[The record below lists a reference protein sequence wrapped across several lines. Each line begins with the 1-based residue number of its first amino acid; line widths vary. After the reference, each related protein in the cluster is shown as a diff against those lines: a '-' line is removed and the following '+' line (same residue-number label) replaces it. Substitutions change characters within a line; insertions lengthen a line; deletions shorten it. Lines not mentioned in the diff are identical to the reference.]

1 MTSVKEIQSVR
12 NACVLVSEVAHGQPI
27 GVSELAR
34 RTGID
39 KSAAHRLAVT
49 LHRAGWLLRTD
60 GGRWRIAPALA
71 RIVTPAAQRSLVEIA
86 RPTLEAL
93 RDETR
98 ETTMLVTLEH
108 GTLLVLAVADS
119 PHALR
124 ITAPVG
130 AELPVRHSSAL
141 RAIAALVHTDEL
153 DALRRL
159 DPDLDDATLAE
170 TRRRGWAI
178 NDREIVPDARVVGAA
193 VVADDG
199 SPIGAVIACAPTSRV
214 DARAAKAMGKL
225 VALAAQRVSRDIEG
239 LGARSLPKSGLSGG
253 AAPRGAS

>member
-1 MTSVKEIQSVR
+1 MTSVKENQSVR
-12 NACVLVSEVAHGQPI
+12 NACVLVAEIADGQPI

-49 LHRAGWLLRTD
+49 LHRAGWLHRTD
-60 GGRWRIAPALA
+60 DGRWRIAPALA

-86 RPTLEAL
+86 RNTLESL

-108 GTLLVLAVADS
+108 GALQVLAVADS

-130 AELPVRHSSAL
+130 AELPVRRSSAL
-141 RAIAALVHTDEL
+141 RAIAAHVHTDEL

-159 DPDLDDATLAE
+159 DPDLDDTTLAE

-178 NDREIVPDARVVGAA
+178 NDREITPDARVLGAA

-199 SPIGAVIACAPTSRV
+199 SPIAAVIACAPTSRV
-214 DARAAKAMGKL
+214 DARTANAMGKL
-225 VALAAQRVSRDIEG
+225 VALAAQRVSRDAAG
-239 LGARSLPKSGLSGG
+239 LGT
-253 AAPRGAS
+253 